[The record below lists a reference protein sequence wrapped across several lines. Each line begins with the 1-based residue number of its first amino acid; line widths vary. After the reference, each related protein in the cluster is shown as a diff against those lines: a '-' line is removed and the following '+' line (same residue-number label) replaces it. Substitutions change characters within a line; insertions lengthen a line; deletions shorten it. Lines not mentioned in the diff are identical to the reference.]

1 MVNVQRIL
9 LHCGSAVAITWAV
22 SGAAFAQGATTAP
35 KVVAENSKLQVLD
48 NVSRPGDVSPMQSR
62 DGLVAYYVSGGT
74 TERTYADGKKEVI
87 ERKTGEALIV
97 NEKRPY
103 ALKNVGKTTMHIITV
118 KLK

>member
-1 MVNVQRIL
+1 MVNAQRIL

-22 SGAAFAQGATTAP
+22 SGTAFAQGATTTP

-97 NEKRPY
+97 SEKRPY
-103 ALKNVGKTTMHIITV
+103 SLKNVGKTTMHIITV